1 MNFDQIYSE
10 NKLKVFNFI
19 LSRTNNREV
28 SEELANDVFV
38 KVAEFMEVFNPEK
51 SKFQT
56 WLYNIVHNRMTDY
69 YRTAAKKSSMNE
81 IMLGD
86 YVNDCGVETLQI
98 QSDYFV
104 DNIESSET
112 MQKIDKAF
120 AILNKVERE
129 IAELYIMQDKQY
141 QEIADLLDVPIGTV
155 KGTLSRARGKMQTYL
170 KNIYVN

>member
-81 IMLGD
+81 IMLA
-86 YVNDCGVETLQI
+86 
-98 QSDYFV
+98 DYFV